1 MLYFERIDS
10 SKGID
15 PAKSNNSKKCIVCH
29 YCFFNHGFKF
39 QNSNSNDSLD
49 STMLFLNVSNIDI
62 ITVKSVDYCCIIHDI
77 SKSDA
82 IHFLKD
88 FVLMIVGICKNIY
101 ERNQYQKSS
110 LQVLSRQFN
119 WSKKNQKPKLF

>member
-1 MLYFERIDS
+1 MLYFERTDS

-39 QNSNSNDSLD
+39 QYSNSNDSND
-49 STMLFLNVSNIDI
+49 STMLFLNVNNIDI
-62 ITVKSVDYCCIIHDI
+62 ITVKSGDDCCIIHDI
-77 SKSDA
+77 SKSDEN
-82 IHFLKD
+82 HFLKD

-101 ERNQYQKSS
+101 EKNQYQKSS
-110 LQVLSRQFN
+110 LQVLFRQFN
-119 WSKKNQKPKLF
+119 WSKKN